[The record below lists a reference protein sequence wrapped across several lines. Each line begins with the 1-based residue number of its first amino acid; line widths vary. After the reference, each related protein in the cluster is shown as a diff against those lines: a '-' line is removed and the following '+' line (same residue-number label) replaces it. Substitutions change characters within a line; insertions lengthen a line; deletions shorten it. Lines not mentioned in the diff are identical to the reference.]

1 MSDAAMAVA
10 MVRTLLLWC
19 GVVASLLYAATDV
32 LAALC
37 YPAYHSF
44 GSRAVSEL
52 MASGAPTERL
62 VDPLFLFYDALM
74 IAFAVGVWLSGRR
87 GRLTA
92 ALLFAYGAIGTL
104 GPTLFE
110 MNVRGQGGPPAADI
124 LHIALTGVM
133 VLLILAT
140 VAVGASLGGRSF
152 RLYSFATIAVMVL
165 FGVLT
170 SFAVRGIGTGEPT
183 PWVGVLER
191 INIAAFLAWVVVL
204 AIARLRAA
212 HTPPLLVAH

>member
-1 MSDAAMAVA
+1 

-32 LAALC
+32 LAAIC

-44 GSRAVSEL
+44 GSRVVSEL

-62 VDPLFLFYDALM
+62 VDPLFLFYNALM
-74 IAFAVGVWLSGRR
+74 IAFAAGLWLSGRR
-87 GRLTA
+87 ARLTA
-92 ALLFAYGAIGTL
+92 GLLVAYGAIGCL

-110 MNVRGQGGPPAADI
+110 MNVRGAGGPPSADI
-124 LHIALTGVM
+124 LHMALTGVM
-133 VLLILAT
+133 VLVILAT
-140 VAVGASLGGRSF
+140 VATGARLGGRGF
-152 RLYSFATIAVMVL
+152 RLYSLATIAIMVL

-170 SFAVRGIGTGEPT
+170 SFAAPGLGTGEPT

-204 AIARLRAA
+204 AIARLRAG